1 MPVALRDEW
10 NQCQRKVSGIM
21 HCTRQIAPHIFWV
34 GGNDRRLALFENMF
48 PLPNGVA
55 YNAYLIMDEKV
66 ALLDTVDSSI
76 TRQFFENI
84 GHVLDGR
91 AIDYLVV
98 NHMEPDHC
106 ANIEEL
112 CRRFP
117 GMKIVGNNK
126 TFQMIRQFYDFD
138 IENRLL
144 EVRERD
150 ELPLGLHRLRFYF
163 APMVHWPEVMFTYEE
178 HKKILFT
185 ADAFGS
191 FGALSGNLFSDEL
204 DFENVFLDE
213 ARRYYTNIVGKYGAQ
228 VQAVLKKV
236 SDVEIRMLC
245 PLHGLIWRRNL
256 DYILAKYDLWSR
268 YAPEKEG
275 VVLAYASMYG
285 NTENAVEVIAN
296 RLAGKGVQDMRIYD
310 VSKTHASYII
320 ADAFKYSHLVFAS
333 PTYNT
338 GLYFGMEALLRD
350 MAVLNLQNRKV
361 ALVGNGSWAPAS
373 HTVMQKLIS
382 EMKGIALLTPPLVI
396 RSSLK
401 PSQMEELTALAD
413 AVGDSVLESIGL
425 FK

>member
-1 MPVALRDEW
+1 MY
-10 NQCQRKVSGIM
+10 
-21 HCTRQIAPHIFWV
+21 CTRQITPQIFWI

-55 YNAYLIMDEKV
+55 YNSYLILDEKV
-66 ALLDTVDSSI
+66 ALLDTVDSAI

-84 GHVLDGR
+84 EHVLGGR
-91 AIDYLVV
+91 AVDYLVV

-117 GMKIVGNNK
+117 GMKIVGNKK

-138 IENRLL
+138 IETRIL
-144 EVRERD
+144 EVGETD
-150 ELPLGLHRLRFYF
+150 VLDLGSHRLHFYF
-163 APMVHWPEVMFTYEE
+163 TPMVHWPEVMFTYEE
-178 HKKILFT
+178 RQKILFA

-204 DFENVFLDE
+204 DFEGLLLDE

-228 VQAVLKKV
+228 VQAALKKV
-236 SDVEIRMLC
+236 SGVEIRMLC
-245 PLHGLIWRRNL
+245 PLHGPVWRKNL
-256 DYILAKYDLWSR
+256 DYILTKYDLWSR
-268 YAPEKEG
+268 YEPEKQG
-275 VVLAYASMYG
+275 VVMAYASMYG
-285 NTENAVEVIAN
+285 NTENATSVIAN
-296 RLAGKGVQDMRIYD
+296 RLAEKGVQDMRVYD
-310 VSKTHASYII
+310 ISKTHASYII
-320 ADAFKYSHLVFAS
+320 ADAFKYSHLVFAA
-333 PTYNT
+333 PTYNA

-373 HTVMQKLIS
+373 HTVMQKLIC
-382 EMKGIALLTPPLVI
+382 EMKGMELLAPPLVL

-401 PSQMEELTALAD
+401 PCQMDELLALAD
-413 AVGDSVLESIGL
+413 AVSESVLNCV
-425 FK
+425 